1 MNKPL
6 WRPSTKRK
14 ENSLLMKF
22 SKFVDLKPKSFNDLW
37 KWSIENPKI
46 FWSKF
51 WDFSK
56 IIGDKGKE
64 IIKVDKIFNKTR
76 FFPDSKLNYAENIL
90 KKKMMIQ
97 P

>member
-6 WRPSTKRK
+6 WQPSTDKR
-14 ENSLLMKF
+14 ENSLLMDF
-22 SKFVDLKPKSFNDLW
+22 CKFVELNPKSFNSVW
-37 KWSIENPKI
+37 KWSVENPKI

-64 IIKVDKIFNKTR
+64 IINFNEVFNKTR
-76 FFPDSKLNYAENIL
+76 FFQGL
-90 KKKMMIQ
+90 KT
-97 P
+97 

>member
-1 MNKPL
+1 MKNF
-6 WRPSTKRK
+6 WQPSDRKKR
-14 ENSLLMKF
+14 ENSLLMDF
-22 SKFVDLKPKSFNDLW
+22 CKFVNFKSKINFKNLW

-64 IIKVDKIFNKTR
+64 IINYNKIFNKTK
-76 FFPDSKLNYAENIL
+76 FFQDSKLIIL
-90 KKKMMIQ
+90 KIF
-97 P
+97 